1 MSENILKESSAE
13 AEKLQEVKKLT
24 KENCAFYETPG
35 GFITATVDGKEKGR
49 VDIIRTFPLTDPDS
63 LLSVRLPDKKMTE
76 LGMIENI
83 NDFADGTRQ
92 ILLHQLSLRYYMPKI
107 LSIVNIKEE
116 YGFTYWTVMTDKG
129 KAKFASSS
137 GSSGS
142 VIPHGRGI
150 IIKDSNENRY
160 ILEDLSKLS
169 PKEHKKIDLYL

>member
-1 MSENILKESSAE
+1 MSDSVLKESSAE
-13 AEKLQEVKKLT
+13 AEKLLEVKKLT
-24 KENCAFYETPG
+24 KENCSFSKTDG
-35 GFITATVDGKEKGR
+35 GFITAMVDGEEQGR
-49 VDIIRTFPLTDPDS
+49 VDIIRTFPLTDPDR

-76 LGMIENI
+76 LGIIENI
-83 NDFADGTRQ
+83 NDFDDKTKR

-116 YGFTYWTVMTDKG
+116 YGFTYWTVVTDKG

-142 VIPHGRGI
+142 VIPHGKGV

-160 ILEDLSKLS
+160 ILEDLSTLS
-169 PKEHKKIDLYL
+169 SKEQKKIDLYL

>member
-1 MSENILKESSAE
+1 MSDSVLKESSAE
-13 AEKLQEVKKLT
+13 AEKLLEVKKLT
-24 KENCAFYETPG
+24 KENCSFSKTDG
-35 GFITATVDGKEKGR
+35 GFITATVDGEEQGR
-49 VDIIRTFPLTDPDS
+49 VDIIRTFPLTDPDVF
-63 LLSVRLPDKKMTE
+63 LSVRLPDKKMTE
-76 LGMIENI
+76 IGMIENI
-83 NDFADGTRQ
+83 NDFDDGTRQ
-92 ILLHQLSLRYYMPKI
+92 ILLQQLSLRYYMPKI
-107 LSIVNIKEE
+107 LSVINIKEE

-160 ILEDLSKLS
+160 ILEDLSTLS